1 MAFGQN
7 LSHLFVRSV
16 RILLVLKFKMR
27 GGTVTLGDNK
37 AETLGSRLYLIDF
50 GHQLLSVGLT
60 AIPIAQGKAAGV
72 AVAAI
77 GRVGKESCEPIP
89 VFPRIA
95 VYAAA
100 VTRFLPARPSFC
112 GPLI

>member
-7 LSHLFVRSV
+7 LLHLFVRSV

-50 GHQLLSVGLT
+50 GHRLLSVGLT
-60 AIPIAQGKAAGV
+60 A
-72 AVAAI
+72 
-77 GRVGKESCEPIP
+77 S
-89 VFPRIA
+89 
-95 VYAAA
+95 
-100 VTRFLPARPSFC
+100 L
-112 GPLI
+112 

>member
-7 LSHLFVRSV
+7 LLHLFVRSV

-50 GHQLLSVGLT
+50 GHRLLSVGLT

-77 GRVGKESCEPIP
+77 GRVGKESCEPSLFSP
-89 VFPRIA
+89 GSPFTP
-95 VYAAA
+95 
-100 VTRFLPARPSFC
+100 PPSLDFFRLVLHSAD
-112 GPLI
+112 P